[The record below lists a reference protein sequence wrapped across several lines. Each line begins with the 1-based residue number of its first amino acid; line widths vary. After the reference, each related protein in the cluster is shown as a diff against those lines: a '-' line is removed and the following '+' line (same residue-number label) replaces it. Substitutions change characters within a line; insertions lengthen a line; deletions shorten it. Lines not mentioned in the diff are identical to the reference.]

1 MTDRIFVT
9 LSTFAEFADEPL
21 TLLQESGIEFFT
33 NPHGRRITREEII
46 ELGDEATGIVAG
58 VEPYDREVLN
68 ALPRLKCISRC
79 GVGIDSID
87 LVEAK
92 KRGIVIRNTPD
103 VVIQPVAE
111 LTVAMIFDL
120 LRRLSLFTHLMKGRR
135 WEKHPGNLL
144 AGKTAGIIGLGRIG
158 RRVAELLVQL
168 DVTVLGADVSPDT
181 AWAKK
186 LGVKIVDMD
195 ILLEQSDIVSIHVA
209 ASTDTPFMLGGAE
222 LSRMKEGAFL
232 VNVSRGNMVDENALY
247 DSLNSGL
254 LAGAAL
260 DVFPQEPYSGLLC
273 DLDNVVMTPHVA
285 TLTKESRTMMEYEAV
300 RNLLDVLGE
309 VNG

>member
-9 LSTFAEFADEPL
+9 LSTFAEFGAEPQ
-21 TLLQESGIEFFT
+21 TLLEESGIEFFT
-33 NPHGRRITREEII
+33 NPHGRRITREEVI
-46 ELGDEATGIVAG
+46 ELGDEVTGLVAG
-58 VEPYDREVLN
+58 VEPYDCEVLD

-87 LVEAK
+87 LTEAK
-92 KRGIVIRNTPD
+92 NRGIVIRNTPD

-158 RRVAELLVQL
+158 RRVAELLIPL

-186 LGVKIVDMD
+186 LGVNIVDLDM
-195 ILLEQSDIVSIHVA
+195 LLGQSDIVSIHVA
-209 ASTDTPFMLGGAE
+209 ASADTPFALGGPE

-247 DSLNSGL
+247 NSLRSGS

-260 DVFPQEPYSGLLC
+260 DVFPQEPYTGPLC

-300 RNLLDVLGE
+300 SNLLEELTRKSG
-309 VNG
+309 